1 MTMLETWWRR
11 YFSDPET
18 VWLFVILFLGLGMVI
33 WLSDTLAP
41 VFASVVIAYL
51 LQWLVSIL
59 GRRHVPHLISV
70 ITIFVGFLA
79 LFLSLVFVLWPV
91 VWQQSLR
98 LLEEL
103 PAMFTRAQT
112 LLYLLPEK
120 FPEFISDADVVDL
133 TANTFNQL
141 SRMAKTFLSASI
153 ASLPGIITFIVY
165 LFLIPLMVFFMLKD
179 KNEIVG
185 CVTSFLPDKKRLLK
199 RVWTEVDGQ
208 IGNYVRGKVAEV
220 AIVAIAT
227 YLVLVFFK
235 MEYALLLS
243 LLVGLSVLVPY
254 IGAVVVTFPVV
265 LVAFF
270 QWGWGAD
277 FAYVLIAY
285 GVVQAFDGIVLV
297 PLLFS
302 EAVNL
307 HPVAIIIAIL
317 FFGGLWGFW
326 GVFFAIPLATL
337 VKAVI
342 SAWRETQSTSIA

>member
-1 MTMLETWWRR
+1 MTIIEAWWKRH
-11 YFSDPET
+11 FSDPET
-18 VWLFVILFLGLGMVI
+18 LWLFILLFFGLAMIV
-33 WLSDTLAP
+33 WLSDMLAP
-41 VFASVVIAYL
+41 VFASIVIAYL
-51 LQWLVSIL
+51 LQWAINIL
-59 GRRHVPHLISV
+59 RRYKVPHLISV
-70 ITIFVGFLA
+70 AIIFIGFLA
-79 LFLSLVFVLWPV
+79 LFLSLIFVLWPV

-98 LLEEL
+98 LVEEL

-112 LLYLLPEK
+112 LLYVLPEK
-120 FPEFISDADVVDL
+120 FPEFISDADIEDL
-133 TANTFNQL
+133 TVNALNQL
-141 SRMAKTFLSASI
+141 SRMAKTFLSASL
-153 ASLPGIITFIVY
+153 ASLPGIIAFIVY
-165 LFLIPLMVFFMLKD
+165 LFLVPLMVFFLLKD
-179 KNEIVG
+179 KNKIIRW
-185 CVTSFLPDKKRLLK
+185 VTAFLPEKKRLLK
-199 RVWTEVDGQ
+199 RVWLEVDDQ

-220 AIVAIAT
+220 VIVGIAT
-227 YLVLVFFK
+227 YVVLAYFR

-277 FAYVLIAY
+277 FAYVLMAY
-285 GVVQAFDGIVLV
+285 SVVQALDGILLV

-342 SAWRETQSTSIA
+342 NAWRESQSTSIA

>member
-1 MTMLETWWRR
+1 MTIIEAWWKRH
-11 YFSDPET
+11 FSDPET
-18 VWLFVILFLGLGMVI
+18 LWLFILLFFGLAMIV
-33 WLSDTLAP
+33 WLSDMLAP
-41 VFASVVIAYL
+41 VFASIVIAYL
-51 LQWLVSIL
+51 LQWAINIL
-59 GRRHVPHLISV
+59 RRYKVPHLISV
-70 ITIFVGFLA
+70 AIIFIGFLA
-79 LFLSLVFVLWPV
+79 LFLSLIFVLWPV

-98 LLEEL
+98 LVEEL

-112 LLYLLPEK
+112 LLYVLPEK
-120 FPEFISDADVVDL
+120 FPEFISDADIEDL
-133 TANTFNQL
+133 TANALNQL
-141 SRMAKTFLSASI
+141 SRMAKTFLSASL
-153 ASLPGIITFIVY
+153 ASLPGIIAFIVY
-165 LFLIPLMVFFMLKD
+165 LFLVPLMVFFLLKD
-179 KNEIVG
+179 KNQIIRW
-185 CVTSFLPDKKRLLK
+185 VTAFLPEKKRLLK
-199 RVWTEVDGQ
+199 RVWLEVDDQ

-220 AIVAIAT
+220 VIVGIAT
-227 YLVLVFFK
+227 YVVLAYFR

-285 GVVQAFDGIVLV
+285 SVVQALDGVLLV

-307 HPVAIIIAIL
+307 HPVGIIIAIL

-342 SAWRETQSTSIA
+342 NAWRESQSTSIA